1 MTNPNKV
8 GLVVGAL
15 LGGWHILWALLVLT
29 GLAQS
34 LLDFIFWAHMIQ
46 SIYIVKAFDISA
58 ALTLVVITFVM
69 GYAFGFVGAIFWNK
83 LHVTK

>member
-1 MTNPNKV
+1 MTPNKV

-29 GLAQS
+29 GVAQA

-58 ALTLVVITFVM
+58 ALTLVIITFVM

-83 LHVTK
+83 LQGAK